1 MENKK
6 ILYIFAITMKIRT
19 KEELEAYY
27 AECKK
32 AREQRKLQE
41 REKKRLQALKMKRVK
56 QLQAEREKAAQKA
69 KEEEILE
76 QRRQNL
82 RKPLSIYHSRDWER
96 ESTEEDLYLT
106 REELQEAEARMEG
119 EINWINWEKI
129 TKNTREMIGK
139 WLTSRRQ

>member
-1 MENKK
+1 M
-6 ILYIFAITMKIRT
+6 TKIRT

-27 AECKK
+27 AVCKK

-76 QRRQNL
+76 QKRQTL
-82 RKPLSIYHSRDWER
+82 RTPIPIYNSNQFERDLGED
-96 ESTEEDLYLT
+96 DLYLT
-106 REELQEAEARMEG
+106 REELMEAEERGEG
-119 EINWINWEKI
+119 SINWDFWDYLTEQ
-129 TKNTREMIGK
+129 TRNMIK
-139 WLTSRRQ
+139 

>member
-19 KEELEAYY
+19 KEELEAFYEE
-27 AECKK
+27 ARR

-56 QLQAEREKAAQKA
+56 QLQAEREKAQEKA

-76 QRRQNL
+76 QRRQTL
-82 RKPLSIYHSRDWER
+82 RTPIPIYNSNQFERDLGED
-96 ESTEEDLYLT
+96 DLYTT
-106 REELQEAEARMEG
+106 RQQLQEAEARMEG
-119 EINWINWEKI
+119 EINWINWDKI
-129 TKNTREMIGK
+129 TKNTREKIGK

>member
-1 MENKK
+1 M
-6 ILYIFAITMKIRT
+6 TKIRT
-19 KEELEAYY
+19 KQELEAFYEE
-27 AECKK
+27 ARR

-41 REKKRLQALKMKRVK
+41 REKKRQEALKKKRIT
-56 QLQAEREKAAQKA
+56 QLQLQREKAEKKA

-76 QRRQNL
+76 QRRQTL
-82 RKPLSIYHSRDWER
+82 RTPIPIYNSNQFERDLGED
-96 ESTEEDLYLT
+96 DLYLT

-119 EINWINWEKI
+119 SINWKNWDKI